1 MGRLFWKFFFFIWLA
16 QLTTILGIGAVF
28 WVRDH
33 SLRGQLAAID
43 TSPPASMLVESAA
56 LTLEYGGPAA
66 LSALLEK
73 NERYLILAVDEQ
85 GQDLLQRPV
94 NPEVLTQAKQA
105 LATPNNHPM
114 VRLATSA
121 TDGNR
126 YLLFSARTG
135 GNPAAGSP
143 PPPANR
149 PPPPGDAR
157 FLPTVPLATALF
169 ASLLFAVLLAWYIA
183 KPIRSLRSAFDGV
196 ARGNLAIR
204 IAPAMGR
211 RRDELA
217 DLGRDFD
224 HMVGQLQALMEGQ
237 RRLLHDVSHEMRSPL
252 ARLQVAIGLARQQPH
267 KQEES
272 MRRIER
278 ESERMDILVGELLTL
293 SRLEAGV
300 GSGVQENIPAQQ
312 LVADVAEDARFE
324 AEANGRKV
332 VLDRGAEVIFAGQ
345 VELLHRA
352 LENVLRNAIRH
363 TPPGSTVQIQS
374 RLDERN
380 NTLTLLI
387 LDEGPGVAE
396 GELETIF
403 EPFYRGEKPVGTGHG
418 LGLAIARRIIHAHG
432 GKIRAS
438 NRSRGGL
445 CVEISLP
452 AHPA

>member
-16 QLTTILGIGAVF
+16 QLTTMLGIGAVF

-43 TSPPASMLVESAA
+43 MTPPASTLVEAAA
-56 LTLEYGGPAA
+56 LTLQYGGPAA
-66 LSALLEK
+66 LRALLEK
-73 NERYLILAVDEQ
+73 DGHHPILAIDER

-94 NPEVLTQAKQA
+94 NPEVLDQARQA
-105 LATPNNHPM
+105 LATPNNRPM

-121 TDGNR
+121 TDGKH
-126 YLLFSARTG
+126 YLLFSAHTG
-135 GNPAAGSP
+135 HPPADGARPLS
-143 PPPANR
+143 ANR
-149 PPPPGDAR
+149 PPPDDDH
-157 FLPTVPLATALF
+157 FLPIVPLATALF

-217 DLGRDFD
+217 DLGHDFD

-300 GSGVQENIPAQQ
+300 GSGVPENIPAQQ

-332 VLDRGAEVIFAGQ
+332 VLDRGAEVILAGQ

-380 NTLTLLI
+380 HTLTLLI

-418 LGLAIARRIIHAHG
+418 LGLAIAQRIIHAHG
-432 GKIRAS
+432 GKIQAR
-438 NRSRGGL
+438 NRSSGGL
-445 CVEISLP
+445 CIEISLP
-452 AHPA
+452 ARPA